1 VERPPAEPSLFPDVR
16 PTGTRCR
23 SCGARLTAVAQWCSL
38 CLTPLPSA
46 DPPSGTAATPDGDL
60 RDEPVGTGV
69 DAPVE
74 LAGDGWGVRPG
85 GEPAQPGREPA
96 LDPVRD
102 QSLLALTA
110 ARARPGRHPA
120 RTLAI
125 AAGGAVLLTA
135 VLLLGMALLGH
146 LL

>member
-38 CLTPLPSA
+38 CLTPLPSPC
-46 DPPSGTAATPDGDL
+46 PPSGTSATPDGDL
-60 RDEPVGTGV
+60 RD
-69 DAPVE
+69 DADEARVE
-74 LAGDGWGVRPG
+74 EVAAGDGWGVRPG
-85 GEPAQPGREPA
+85 GAPARPGRPA

-120 RTLAI
+120 RTLAM

-135 VLLLGMALLGH
+135 VLLLAMALLGH